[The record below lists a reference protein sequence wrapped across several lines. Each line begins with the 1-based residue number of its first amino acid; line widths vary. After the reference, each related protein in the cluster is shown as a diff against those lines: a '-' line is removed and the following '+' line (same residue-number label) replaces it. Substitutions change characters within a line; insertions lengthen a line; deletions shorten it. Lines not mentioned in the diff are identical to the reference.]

1 MKHWIK
7 FHRNLRWYATC
18 VGLLSMESPTDE
30 VLSITLTTNVFV
42 FRDFKIHHKDWL
54 TYSSETDRPGKL
66 CYNFSISSNLDL
78 HRPGLFN
85 LFLPSN
91 TSIVVFPFIGKFWS
105 HCCLSFHWLTFKL
118 KRWYLSIIQLTTI
131 LVLISKKKLYGPFLW
146 IGSTV
151 SRLQSHYEET
161 VYFLPLSP
169 QEFLV
174 LILSTWEGLV
184 KLRATQWF
192 WTWNP

>member
-42 FRDFKIHHKDWL
+42 FWDFKTHHKDWL

-118 KRWYLSIIQLTTI
+118 KRWYTFPSYSLRLFLCWLAKKNFMAPFYGLGQLSQGY
-131 LVLISKKKLYGPFLW
+131 K
-146 IGSTV
+146 
-151 SRLQSHYEET
+151 
-161 VYFLPLSP
+161 
-169 QEFLV
+169 
-174 LILSTWEGLV
+174 
-184 KLRATQWF
+184 ATMRRQF
-192 WTWNP
+192 TFYH